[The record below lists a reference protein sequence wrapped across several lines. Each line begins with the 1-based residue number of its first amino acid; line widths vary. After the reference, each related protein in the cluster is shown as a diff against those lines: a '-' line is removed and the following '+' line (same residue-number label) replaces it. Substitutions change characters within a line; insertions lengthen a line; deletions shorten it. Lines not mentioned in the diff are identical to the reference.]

1 MKLSRGSPEPIEK
14 FYAGFII
21 IIVIKGIFRWVLFA
35 PFLFVFTCVLV
46 VAYVDIST
54 VRFIYGRQEAPPKA
68 PVALVLG
75 ASVMSNGTLSAV
87 MKERADRAATL
98 YQSGVVSKILVT
110 GDNSTLQYDEV
121 YPVGKYLL
129 ALGVPQA
136 DIFLDYAGFDT
147 YSSMYRARDVFGVSH
162 MLIVTQQYHL
172 PRAIFI
178 ARTLGVDAYGV
189 DASQEGERYF
199 YNSLREIPAS
209 LKAAFDIA
217 SGRKPKYLGEQFPVS
232 GSSTTT
238 WLGGETQMIY
248 FKQR

>member
-1 MKLSRGSPEPIEK
+1 M
-14 FYAGFII
+14 
-21 IIVIKGIFRWVLFA
+21 IKGVFKWVSFA
-35 PFLFVFTCVLV
+35 LFLFCLGCVLV

-54 VRFIYGRQEAPPKA
+54 AHLIYNRTETPPKA
-68 PVALVLG
+68 HVALVLG

-121 YPVGKYLL
+121 YPVGKYLR
-129 ALGVPQA
+129 ALGVPQD

-147 YSSMYRARDVFGVSH
+147 YSSMYRARDVFGVTQ
-162 MLIVTQQYHL
+162 MLVITQHYHL
-172 PRAIFI
+172 PRAVFI
-178 ARTLGVDAYGV
+178 ARSLGLDAYGV
-189 DASQEGERYF
+189 DASLGEKYF

-209 LKAAFDIA
+209 LKAVFDLA
-217 SGRKPKYLGEQFPVS
+217 SQRKPKYLGNQFPVS

-248 FKQR
+248 FKQ

>member
-1 MKLSRGSPEPIEK
+1 M
-14 FYAGFII
+14 
-21 IIVIKGIFRWVLFA
+21 IKGVFKWVFFA
-35 PFLFVFTCVLV
+35 LFLFGLGCVLV

-54 VRFIYGRQEAPPKA
+54 ARYIYGREEKPPKVQ
-68 PVALVLG
+68 VALVLG

-87 MKERADRAATL
+87 MKERADRAAML
-98 YQSGVVSKILVT
+98 YQSGVVSKLLVT

-129 ALGVPQA
+129 ALGIPQP

-147 YSSMYRARDVFGVSH
+147 YSSMYRARDVFGVTH
-162 MLIVTQQYHL
+162 MLVVSQHYHL
-172 PRAIFI
+172 PRAVFI
-178 ARTLGVDAYGV
+178 ARTLGVEAYGV
-189 DASQEGERYF
+189 DASKEGEKYF

-209 LKAAFDIA
+209 LKAAFDVA
-217 SGRKPKYLGEQFPVS
+217 SGRKPKYLGTQFPVS

-238 WLGGETQMIY
+238 WLGGESQMIY